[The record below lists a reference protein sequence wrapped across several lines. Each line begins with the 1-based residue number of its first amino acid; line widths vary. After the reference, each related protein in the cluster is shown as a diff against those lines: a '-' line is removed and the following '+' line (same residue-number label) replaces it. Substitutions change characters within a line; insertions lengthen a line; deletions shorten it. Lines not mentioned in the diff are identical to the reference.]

1 MKKSLLKM
9 KKSLLIKKIGLVFVF
24 FAKRFVALFPKK
36 YDDET
41 VKKIVRSLETKSF
54 YHYKNF
60 FSQSQIS
67 ELRIKLEKIN
77 KKSLKDGKSLTKNL
91 TNKKVR
97 TNVVNMNDEALQA
110 YTQNKLILDVSEKFH
125 GIKCNVTKATY
136 EVKEQGDNPES
147 SQLKDRKDDTI
158 FYHFDRPYKVLKTY
172 LILED
177 IEDKDAPMQLVSG
190 SHKLMYKSPLKK
202 LFRYISKV
210 FLYDHHYLLAPED
223 EKFFINNKDVV
234 YCKGNA
240 GDLFFINTE
249 AWHCGR
255 RMSASGKRVILWNYI
270 YGDHL
275 SSWVKQL
282 IFLKFLRK

>member
-1 MKKSLLKM
+1 MKKNKLIFK
-9 KKSLLIKKIGLVFVF
+9 LIKKFGIVFVF
-24 FAKRFVALFPKK
+24 FAKGFVALFPKK

-41 VKKIVRSLETKSF
+41 VKKIVTSLETKSF

-60 FSQSQIS
+60 FTQSQIS
-67 ELRIKLEKIN
+67 KLKITLEEAIKQSI
-77 KKSLKDGKSLTKNL
+77 KDGNSTTKNL

-97 TNVVNMNDEALQA
+97 TDVVNINVEALQT
-110 YTQNKLILDVSEKFH
+110 YTQNKLILDVAEKFH
-125 GIKCNVTKATY
+125 GIKCQVIKATY

-177 IEDKDAPMQLVSG
+177 IEDKDGPMQLVSG

-202 LFRYISKV
+202 LFRYFSKV
-210 FLYDHHYLLAPED
+210 FLYHHHYLLAPED
-223 EKFFINNKDVV
+223 EKFFINDNDVV
-234 YCKGNA
+234 YCKGNI
-240 GDLFFINTE
+240 GDLFFINTA

-255 RMSASGKRVILWNYI
+255 RVSASGKRVVLWNYI

-275 SSWVKQL
+275 SSWVKHL

>member
-1 MKKSLLKM
+1 M

-190 SHKLMYKSPLKK
+190 SHK
-202 LFRYISKV
+202 
-210 FLYDHHYLLAPED
+210 
-223 EKFFINNKDVV
+223 
-234 YCKGNA
+234 
-240 GDLFFINTE
+240 
-249 AWHCGR
+249 
-255 RMSASGKRVILWNYI
+255 
-270 YGDHL
+270 
-275 SSWVKQL
+275 
-282 IFLKFLRK
+282 